1 MFKEK
6 QLAHGETHTLEP
18 GQFILAKTHEKIALP
33 MKRQAAWKEKPLLA
47 ARVEGK
53 STFARCGLIVHCTA
67 PTIHAGFS
75 GTITLEITCFGQY
88 PILLTPGMEI
98 CQLLV
103 EEVVQDPKEY
113 QSQFQDQTAPAG
125 PQ

>member
-1 MFKEK
+1 MVRDSKWN
-6 QLAHGETHTLEP
+6 G
-18 GQFILAKTHEKIALP
+18 
-33 MKRQAAWKEKPLLA
+33 KRLLA
-47 ARVEGK
+47 GRIEGK

-88 PILLTPGMEI
+88 PILLAPGMTI

-103 EEVVQDPKEY
+103 EEVEQDPRDY
-113 QSQFQDQTAPAG
+113 QSQFHGQSVPSG
-125 PQ
+125 PK